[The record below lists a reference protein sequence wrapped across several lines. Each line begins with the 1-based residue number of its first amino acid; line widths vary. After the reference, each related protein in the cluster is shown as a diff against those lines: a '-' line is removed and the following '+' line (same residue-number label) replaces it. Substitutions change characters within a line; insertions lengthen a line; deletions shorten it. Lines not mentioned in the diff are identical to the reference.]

1 MTDQPVNGVSPQA
14 GTGARRTKPA
24 FVSLKNRLHLPG
36 VGELLAPCTRHLT
49 PSQYKRMISAWA
61 AMERYHVFGML
72 VYGQVIGFIAIEEKN
87 KGFGRVLAI
96 GVLPQQQMRGLGR
109 RLLVEAFCSLGLEE
123 LTADA
128 PGEVAGFYERL
139 HFEVGDPRETAPG
152 IPVYPCVLRRS
163 VLFGAYQ
170 HEYSS
175 GAVLYCVRGGERL
188 YVLVTELSG
197 NTGLPKG
204 HVEAGETQEMT
215 ALREIFEETGVE
227 ATIVPGFGGEIVYP
241 QGRYVFKHFTYFLAT
256 FTPEQEPRSGTDVVT
271 HLLPF
276 DQALRKL
283 SFADVRTI
291 LREAEQFLNTLSLE
305 HS

>member
-1 MTDQPVNGVSPQA
+1 MTDYPNSETTPQS
-14 GTGARRTKPA
+14 GAIRRTKPA

-36 VGELLAPCTRHLT
+36 VSELLAPCTRHLT
-49 PSQYKRMISAWA
+49 PSQYKRMLTAWA
-61 AMERYHVFGML
+61 TMERYHVFGML

-87 KGFGRVLAI
+87 KGFGRILAI

-109 RLLVEAFCSLGLEE
+109 RLVIEAFCSLGLEE
-123 LTADA
+123 LTVET
-128 PGEVAGFYERL
+128 PEELAGFYNRL
-139 HFEVGDPRETAPG
+139 HFHVGEPREGSPG
-152 IPVYPCVLRRS
+152 MTVSTCVLRKS
-163 VLFGAYQ
+163 VLFEAYQ

-175 GAVLYCVRGGERL
+175 GAVLYCVRNGERL

-215 ALREIFEETGVE
+215 ALREIMEETGVE
-227 ATIVPGFGGEIVYP
+227 AVLVPGFGGEIVYP
-241 QGRYVFKHFTYFLAT
+241 QGRFVFKHFTYFLAT
-256 FTPEQEPRSGTDVVT
+256 FTPEQEPVSGNDVVT

-283 SFADVRTI
+283 SFADVRVI
-291 LREAEQFLNTLSLE
+291 LREAEQFLNTLALE
-305 HS
+305 HP